1 MPFAL
6 LLFLTHSLSLSSS
19 VSLWFLLFYFI
30 FFVTLVSFVHS
41 LTIYSLHFLKKMQSI
56 HQFFVRIGTNAC
68 LNLAFDFLWHSF
80 RKIHFFFF
88 LYSSSFSFS
97 CGCCCCCW
105 MEMWQYSN
113 QIAADIDINDALN
126 YVEFC
131 HKDILMRIGK

>member
-6 LLFLTHSLSLSSS
+6 FLLGSHFLPFFCYSSLSLAR
-19 VSLWFLLFYFI
+19 
-30 FFVTLVSFVHS
+30 S
-41 LTIYSLHFLKKMQSI
+41 LTIYSLHFFFEESAEYPSI
-56 HQFFVRIGTNAC
+56 LCSHRYKCVFKFGIWFSMAFVSKDSFFSC
-68 LNLAFDFLWHSF
+68 
-80 RKIHFFFF
+80 FFFI
-88 LYSSSFSFS
+88 LSSLSSSSSSYFLFS
-97 CGCCCCCW
+97 CCCCWW